1 MQVSQ
6 AFLNRNFRP
15 ESRNE
20 PCLRIQVASR
30 SLRSSVRPFTAS
42 PRAPRALV
50 VSVSA
55 SDRLRLH
62 NLSPEP
68 GSRRDEKRKGR
79 GHAAGQGGTCGF
91 GNRGQKSRSGPSVR
105 PGFEGGQMPLYRRLP
120 KLRGIAGGMGAG
132 LPDFVVV
139 NLDDLEKHFAA
150 GDVVT
155 LEAVK
160 EKVMSISGRD
170 ADLPLKVLGSGSL
183 SKSLTVHAGAFSDS
197 AKAAIEAA
205 GGKAEL
211 AAAKPKWTRKAFK
224 KMVADLAA
232 QGRDYQKEKLQKRI
246 DNLKSKG
253 MFKERAPKEAPTKT
267 AAKKK

>member
-1 MQVSQ
+1 MQV
-6 AFLNRNFRP
+6 ATRT
-15 ESRNE
+15 
-20 PCLRIQVASR
+20 
-30 SLRSSVRPFTAS
+30 LRSSVRPFTPNAVRV
-42 PRAPRALV
+42 PRCLV

-68 GSRRDEKRKGR
+68 GSRHLEKRKGR

-105 PGFEGGQMPLYRRLP
+105 PGFEGGQTPLYRRLP

-139 NLDDLEKHFAA
+139 NLDDLDKHFAA
-150 GDVVT
+150 GEEVT

-160 EKVMSISGRD
+160 EKIVNVSGRE
-170 ADLPLKVLGSGSL
+170 AKLPLKILGSGSL
-183 SKSLTVHAGAFSDS
+183 SKSLTVRAGAFSES

-205 GGKAEL
+205 GGKVEKL
-211 AAAKPKWTRKAFK
+211 AAKPKWTRKLHK
-224 KMVADLAA
+224 KVVAEMAKNGL
-232 QGRDYQKEKLQKRI
+232 DYEKEKLKKRI

-253 MFKERAPKEAPTKT
+253 MYVERVV
-267 AAKKK
+267 KKKAAPAAGKKK

>member
-1 MQVSQ
+1 M
-6 AFLNRNFRP
+6 
-15 ESRNE
+15 
-20 PCLRIQVASR
+20 QVASR
-30 SLRSSVRPFTAS
+30 ALRSSVRPFTPAS
-42 PRAPRALV
+42 VRAPRALV

-55 SDRLRLH
+55 SERLRLH

-105 PGFEGGQMPLYRRLP
+105 PGFEGGQTPLYRRLP
-120 KLRGIAGGMGAG
+120 KLRGIAGGMSAG
-132 LPDFVVV
+132 VPDFVVV

-150 GDVVT
+150 GEEVT
-155 LEAVK
+155 LDAVK
-160 EKVMSISGRD
+160 EKVLSVSGRD
-170 ADLPLKVLGSGSL
+170 TRLPLKVLGSGSL
-183 SKSLTVHAGAFSDS
+183 TKSLTVHATAFSES

-205 GGKAEL
+205 GGKAEVV
-211 AAAKPKWTRKAFK
+211 AAKAKWTRKAYK
-224 KMVADLAA
+224 KLVAELAEKG
-232 QGRDYQKEKLQKRI
+232 QSYEKEQLKKRI

-253 MFKERAPKEAPTKT
+253 MYVERTPKVKAPV